1 MQKFIEI
8 ACVVFEKIYEVEKSL
23 FFTFFRSILDFLNK
37 VAGLTGMKFRQKY
50 AHRAI
55 LGCRKAVRNFIE
67 MCSFIGRVVFEKIEK
82 GRKISNF

>member
-23 FFTFFRSILDFLNK
+23 FFTFFRSILDFLNQ
-37 VAGLTGMKFRQKY
+37 VAGLTGMKFRQKH

-55 LGCRKAVRNFIE
+55 LRCRKAVRNFIE
-67 MCSFIGRVVFEKIEK
+67 IGRVVFEKIEK